1 MPECHVLVRPKLLQP
16 LQHSVYEQE
25 AGGGA
30 IVARACY
37 DMSVMYVRECARA
50 RACVCVS
57 VLCLLFVSVLCP
69 CINKILNLIISIQ
82 LDNMI

>member
-1 MPECHVLVRPKLLQP
+1 MRSTRVMTCV
-16 LQHSVYEQE
+16 SVY
-25 AGGGA
+25 
-30 IVARACY
+30 VCVLARACY

-50 RACVCVS
+50 RVCVCVCVCVS